1 VQQDNAQ
8 ELRNLAQEH
17 SNLHLLQLDVTNE
30 DEITNVA
37 SEIGKVLQEEG
48 LNLVIN
54 NAALFLPISLEKV
67 TADQML
73 QTFQTNAVGPLMII
87 KALLP
92 FLKRAATK
100 DQNPNSTSDST
111 KQPL

>member
-1 VQQDNAQ
+1 MQQDNAQ
-8 ELRNLAQEH
+8 ELRDLAQEH

-37 SEIGKVLQEEG
+37 SEIGKVLREEG
-48 LNLVIN
+48 LNLIIN
-54 NAALFLPISLEKV
+54 NAGATASVTVDNV

-92 FLKRAATK
+92 ILE
-100 DQNPNSTSDST
+100 TSCSYEGP
-111 KQPL
+111 KPQQY